1 VNKDQLTRPTHS
13 RRDYTTD
20 TIRAVVAQQ
29 QTTIGQSTGGGSSW
43 TEEYYNWEIKSNSG
57 SDMDS
62 ENGSNVE
69 VGDGEDPDA
78 EGKMEV
84 PTGTGTTAVS
94 TWGRDVLHQLSAS
107 LPTPSCSMIRLLVKI
122 QMWWVL
128 NHSYLIG

>member
-1 VNKDQLTRPTHS
+1 M
-13 RRDYTTD
+13 
-20 TIRAVVAQQ
+20 
-29 QTTIGQSTGGGSSW
+29 TIGQSTGGGSLW

-84 PTGTGTTAVS
+84 PTGCIYHSPGDPCGVPMES
-94 TWGRDVLHQLSAS
+94 TSSPWSPCGVHL
-107 LPTPSCSMIRLLVKI
+107 
-122 QMWWVL
+122 
-128 NHSYLIG
+128 